1 MAFLQPDILPAMAEA
16 MHRQLAEAR
25 GARLKRAT
33 LQDSVVPSGL
43 RRAGNSKLFDDTLRE
58 LLGIGALEA
67 KDDDICLPDVS
78 GAREPGAM
86 ARIVRAQAMATERE
100 ADLWERDA
108 SGSLVLTGARD
119 LVRALAWFL
128 NLNVLT
134 GPFDF
139 LETTP
144 NLTNL
149 QDDHLGERPIFN
161 IERWRPFVRW
171 ARYLGFVSDYSLYGG
186 SGSSTAAVFPDPS
199 QAIAAVLPV
208 ILNGDWV
215 PLESVVSRLAEE
227 LPVLDGGVYRRAI
240 IERGAPEAKADCSP
254 TLTLALRTLEAGGVI
269 ELQEGIGDA
278 PKLTLADNV
287 GAYHAV
293 RMASP

>member
-16 MHRQLAEAR
+16 MHRQLAAAP

-33 LQDSVVPSGL
+33 LRDSVVPSGL
-43 RRAGNSKLFDDTLRE
+43 RRAGNEKLFNDTLRE

-67 KDDDICLPDVS
+67 DDDDIRLPDVAD
-78 GAREPGAM
+78 ARERGAM
-86 ARIVRAQAMATERE
+86 AALVRAQAMATEHE

-108 SGSLVLTGARD
+108 FGSLLLTGARD

-128 NLNVLT
+128 NLDVLT

-139 LETTP
+139 LDTTP
-144 NLTNL
+144 SLTNL
-149 QDDHLGERPIFN
+149 QDLQLGERPIFN

-186 SGSSTAAVFPDPS
+186 SGSSTAAVFPDPNR
-199 QAIAAVLPV
+199 AIAAVLPK
-208 ILNGDWV
+208 IIDGGWA
-215 PLESVVSRLAEE
+215 PLESVIPRLAEK

-240 IERGAPEAKADCSP
+240 IERGAPEAQADCSP
-254 TLTLALRTLEAGGVI
+254 TLTLALRALAARGVI
-269 ELQEGIGDA
+269 ELQEGAGDA
-278 PKLTLADNV
+278 PKLTLSDNV

-293 RMASP
+293 RLVSS